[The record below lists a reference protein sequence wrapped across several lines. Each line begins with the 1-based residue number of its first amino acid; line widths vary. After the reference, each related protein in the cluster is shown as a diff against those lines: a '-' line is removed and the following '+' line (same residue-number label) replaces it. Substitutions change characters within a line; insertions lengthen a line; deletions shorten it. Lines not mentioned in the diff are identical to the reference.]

1 MRSSTYTLLLGGFLT
16 SAVLAAPSQKK
27 AGPTQR
33 SEQSKPRSFTI
44 PVIRERSSLA
54 RRADGAVAT
63 YDLGGPYAFKS
74 PVLVGGQ
81 QMMLQIDT
89 GSADL

>member
-1 MRSSTYTLLLGGFLT
+1 MHTSTSFLFLGGLLAT
-16 SAVLAAPSQKK
+16 TILAAPTPESKK
-27 AGPTQR
+27 
-33 SEQSKPRSFTI
+33 SKPRSFTI
-44 PVIRERSSLA
+44 PVIWERSLPADLA
-54 RRADGAVAT
+54 KRADGAVTT

-81 QMMLQIDT
+81 QLLLQIDT

>member
-1 MRSSTYTLLLGGFLT
+1 MHT
-16 SAVLAAPSQKK
+16 SACCLLFGGLLATTVLAAP
-27 AGPTQR
+27 TQ
-33 SEQSKPRSFTI
+33 EAKESKPRSFTI
-44 PVIRERSSLA
+44 PVIRERNSPPDLA
-54 RRADGAVAT
+54 ARADGAVAA

-81 QMMLQIDT
+81 QMILQIDT

>member
-1 MRSSTYTLLLGGFLT
+1 MHTSTYTLLLGGLLAT
-16 SAVLAAPSQKK
+16 AVLAAPTGEQ
-27 AGPTQR
+27 AGPTHKR
-33 SEQSKPRSFTI
+33 EESKPRSFTI